1 MSTVFRKAPADT
13 INVDVDFAAELP
25 AGVTISNISWNVP
38 AGLSQGA
45 TSSTSTVAQSYF
57 SSGVDGAT
65 YSVECV
71 ATTSASPPVTLA
83 RTFFVK
89 VGQVF
94 LSQSLAS
101 LAVDLA
107 EAKNY
112 LRVTTDDDD
121 QKIQATIEA
130 ATQLIESH
138 TNKTFI
144 SKHRAIT
151 GESFASLKYIPGQP
165 IQAVVAVRYYDTA
178 NILQTLGSSVWGTRS
193 EHGQTILSLLPGQSW
208 PVVYARPDAV
218 RVDWFA
224 GYGDAPSQ
232 VPALARAA
240 VLMLTRW
247 MYDNPGLEAS
257 PKWLSTVTAS
267 LTTGEVVDV

>member
-94 LSQSLAS
+94 LSS
-101 LAVDLA
+101 AVF
-107 EAKNY
+107 
-112 LRVTTDDDD
+112 R
-121 QKIQATIEA
+121 
-130 ATQLIESH
+130 
-138 TNKTFI
+138 
-144 SKHRAIT
+144 
-151 GESFASLKYIPGQP
+151 
-165 IQAVVAVRYYDTA
+165 
-178 NILQTLGSSVWGTRS
+178 SSAPMLSSR
-193 EHGQTILSLLPGQSW
+193 SLLEH
-208 PVVYARPDAV
+208 R
-218 RVDWFA
+218 
-224 GYGDAPSQ
+224 
-232 VPALARAA
+232 L
-240 VLMLTRW
+240 
-247 MYDNPGLEAS
+247 
-257 PKWLSTVTAS
+257 
-267 LTTGEVVDV
+267 